1 MAEKRMFTQKIVDSD
16 AFLDMPL
23 STQALYFHLN
33 MRADDD
39 GFVNNPKRIQ
49 RTVGASDDDLKVL
62 IAKRFLLCFENGII
76 VIKHWRMH
84 NALRKDRYKETQYS
98 KQLSLLEVKENGAYT
113 EKKTDADTMA
123 TIWQPNGNQMT
134 PQYSIGKNSIDKYSV
149 DVVEG
154 NDNQSDTDYTD
165 PDNKL
170 ELFKGKVMLSE
181 NQIADL
187 LDKMGLEAFDEYVNR
202 LNNWLNKPDVYV
214 KSHYE
219 TILKWYNADRQ
230 T

>member
-1 MAEKRMFTQKIVDSD
+1 MADKRMFTKEITESD
-16 AFLDMPL
+16 DFLDL
-23 STQALYFHLN
+23 SHSARCLYYDLN
-33 MRADDD
+33 LNADDD
-39 GFVNNPKRIQ
+39 GFINSPNKVMRIS
-49 RTVGASDDDLKVL
+49 GASKTDLEALINNRFVL
-62 IAKRFLLCFENGII
+62 SFPGNVIC
-76 VIKHWRMH
+76 IKHWQMH
-84 NALRKDRYKETQYS
+84 NTLKKDRYKPTKYQEYRAE
-98 KQLSLLEVKENGAYT
+98 LEVKDNGAYT
-113 EKKTDADTMA
+113 EKRSTNELKPN
-123 TIWQPNGNQMT
+123 WNQNGNELE

-202 LNNWLNKPDVYV
+202 LDNWLSKPDVFV

-219 TILKWYNADRQ
+219 TILKWYNEDRCA
-230 T
+230 